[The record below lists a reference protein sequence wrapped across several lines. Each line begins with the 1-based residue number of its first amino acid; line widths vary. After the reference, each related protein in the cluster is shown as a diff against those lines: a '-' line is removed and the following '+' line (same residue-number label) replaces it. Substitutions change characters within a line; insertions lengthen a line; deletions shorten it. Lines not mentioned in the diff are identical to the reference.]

1 MKKRPEI
8 ILLTLALLLTLVPA
22 LSAQTSAA
30 AEDSAA
36 TEVWIAG
43 VGGAVKLTVGSR
55 VQGKYIFWKDDS
67 YALPVLEIVGDIS
80 GDMYQFANAYK
91 TKEYAAIWANGSLI
105 IRMSKAG
112 SLSVSGT
119 PGEDAT
125 AVYGVY
131 VDGDLTI
138 QGCPGFSPSVTVR
151 APGSGSASVDWS
163 VSAAICCTGDLTF
176 EKNGPSLTVNAAGG
190 PAIRRS
196 MGVKADGITI
206 KSGTLT
212 ATGGTSTATGN
223 VDPTFKFD
231 FGSHGIWTGDLTVI
245 SGEVT
250 AKGGGGASS
259 SAYSCGILALGNMTL
274 ASTGSNDFVSAEGG
288 AAFYS
293 RGILTQGD
301 LTSSCRSL
309 TARGGDNTALNKYFD
324 STGIEAY
331 KKDNNGKALTCCVT
345 VTSGTVTAMGGKSHH
360 SYGIRTCGLN
370 GNLTVSGA
378 AVVNASGSAGC
389 DGESIGV
396 TTDRNGCVKVE
407 ATGSGKL
414 TAAGGGMSYYSYG
427 IDAGDVSVKS
437 GALEARGGD
446 CADYS
451 GANSYSA
458 GISLNGEDDTST
470 IYNIFSL
477 VGGSVTA
484 EGGSAKKKSTGI
496 QISKG
501 TFNASEGTAVI
512 KGGMAPI
519 SYGFECNIQ
528 QHIDLRWGSKLP
540 TLTFFGYTRAFEVYD
555 RVVGGT
561 VATMDYPCLLAPIIL
576 AGEDSNSATLRSYGG
591 QYIGYAHYNDSDNI
605 YNCQYV
611 LAGPSGTG
619 GRKTSEVPRRD
630 ISGVA
635 PKLDSNTFTY
645 DGTEKTKTITSS
657 IVLGGENILK
667 YATVTGNKGTN
678 AGTYYLTVR
687 ANDNSHYTGSKVET
701 WVIKRKQVDAE
712 NIKVT
717 VEGGPYVYTG
727 RAIRPTLT
735 VRYVNYGYTTL
746 KTTDYSVTLANNFQA
761 GTASV
766 SVTPGYSGNYSWIGS
781 VSATFEIIKAEN
793 PITAG
798 AAVFCKPGDTLDL
811 SAAVSGA
818 KGALTGEITGNE
830 LGCSVSG
837 SIFTAGSAEG
847 TVMVTVTAAGNE
859 NYESGSTV
867 VNVVISNSA
876 CTATV
881 VGTKLT
887 WIAELPDT
895 GESAVVIAAW
905 YDEGGQLIGMAVDTR
920 TDSGVASGELDV
932 DADAAAYKLMLVNG
946 ENFAPL
952 CEAWNS

>member
-30 AEDSAA
+30 AEDTAA
-36 TEVWIAG
+36 TEVWIADG
-43 VGGAVKLTVGSR
+43 GGARKLTVR
-55 VQGKYIFWKDDS
+55 TEVQGKYIFWKDDS

-80 GDMYQFANAYK
+80 GDMYQFADTYK
-91 TKEYAAIWANGSLI
+91 TKEYAAIWANGDLI
-105 IRMSKAG
+105 IRISKADA
-112 SLSVSGT
+112 LSVSGT
-119 PGEDAT
+119 PGDDAT

-138 QGCPGFSPSVTVR
+138 QGGPGLSRSVTVR
-151 APGSGSASVDWS
+151 APEGESASVGWS
-163 VSAAICCTGDLTF
+163 VSAAICCTGGLTV
-176 EKNGPSLTVNAAGG
+176 ERNCPDLTVNAAGG

-196 MGVKADGITI
+196 MGVKADGVTVR
-206 KSGTLT
+206 SGTLT

-245 SGEVT
+245 SGKVT

-331 KKDNNGKALTCCVT
+331 KKDNNGKVLTCCVT

-378 AVVNASGSAGC
+378 AVVNASGADNC
-389 DGESIGV
+389 DGESVGV

-407 ATGSGKL
+407 TTGAGKL
-414 TAAGGGMSYYSYG
+414 TAAGGDLSMRSLGV
-427 IDAGDVSVKS
+427 DAGDVSVKS

-451 GANSYSA
+451 GAYSYSA

-477 VGGSVTA
+477 NGGSVTA
-484 EGGSAKKKSTGI
+484 EGGSAKTKSTGV

-501 TFNASEGTAVI
+501 TFNANEGTAVI
-512 KGGMAPI
+512 KGGTAPQ
-519 SYGFECNIQ
+519 SYGLECNIQ

-576 AGEDSNSATLRSYGG
+576 AGEDSKSATLRPYGG

-611 LAGPSGTG
+611 LAGPDGTG
-619 GRKTSEVPRRD
+619 GRKTSEVPKRD
-630 ISGVA
+630 ISGVT
-635 PKLDSNTFTY
+635 PKLDNNSFTY

-667 YATVTGNKGTN
+667 YATVTGNRGTN

-687 ANDNSHYTGSKVET
+687 ANADSHYTGSKVET

-766 SVTPGYSGNYSWIGS
+766 SVTQGYSGNYSWTGS

-793 PITAG
+793 PIKTG
-798 AAVFCKPGDTLDL
+798 TAVFCKPGGTLDL

-818 KGALTGEITGNE
+818 QGAVTYAITGGT

-837 SIFTAGSAEG
+837 GVFTAGSAEG

-859 NYESGSTV
+859 NYEGGSTV
-867 VNVVISNSA
+867 VNVVVSNSA
-876 CTATV
+876 FTACV
-881 VGTKLT
+881 VGATLA
-887 WIAELPDT
+887 WRAELPET
-895 GESAVVIAAW
+895 GGSVVVIAAW
-905 YDEGGQLIGMAVDTR
+905 YDESGMMLGAT
-920 TDSGVASGELDV
+920 TKTLTGSGTASGELDV